1 VRRPIRLGPAL
12 LVLVAVALA
21 LRLAVLVAAPHPYDN
36 AGLAS
41 DHGEMARNIAD
52 NDRWFVVNPAA
63 LELVSRSQRQEQR
76 LVDPSELDY
85 AAADRRGR
93 YMPEILQPVG
103 AGAVL
108 GAIWAVSGDEEY
120 LYVQLLQVAI
130 DAAMVLLVFWIAL
143 TLYGRPRTAL
153 TAATLYALF
162 VPIAL
167 ITKIPHLDIW
177 AVDLT
182 IAITALALKAWRAP
196 RPVPWLAATGVA
208 TGIGLYFRPGLALL
222 PLAFAVAAL
231 PWIRWPRAIAAAAV
245 PLVAAAL
252 LTVPWVIRNYD
263 EFDRFIPTRIGIGQN
278 LWEGLGEV
286 QNDFGA
292 VLDDQAT
299 ARQVAKEDP
308 SLEYGT
314 PEYDDHLRDKA
325 EDAIRDHPGHFAKV
339 VARRAF
345 VTTVGLHNLSLPVGL
360 LEPLLF
366 VLAVGIAAAT
376 WRRYP
381 RQHTFLAA
389 VPLATALPYLV
400 LHVEPRYMLPASFVY
415 LIWLALGVD
424 LAIERRRAA
433 STARRTASAA

>member
-1 VRRPIRLGPAL
+1 MRSPIRLGPAL

-21 LRLAVLVAAPHPYDN
+21 LRLALLAADPHPYDN

-52 NDRWFVVNPAA
+52 NGRWFVVNPAA
-63 LELVSRSQRQEQR
+63 LELVSRTQRREQR
-76 LVDPSELDY
+76 LVDPAELDY
-85 AAADRRGR
+85 ATANGRGR
-93 YMPEILQPVG
+93 YIPEILQPVG

-120 LYVQLLQVAI
+120 LYLQLLQVAI

-143 TLYGRPRTAL
+143 TLYRRPRAAL
-153 TAATLYALF
+153 TAAALYAVF

-167 ITKIPHLDIW
+167 ITKVPHLDIW

-182 IAITALALKAWRAP
+182 IAITALALKAWRSP

-222 PLAFAVAAL
+222 PLAFAIAAL
-231 PWIRWPRAIAAAAV
+231 PWIKWRRAIAAAAV
-245 PLVAAAL
+245 PLVAATL
-252 LTVPWVIRNYD
+252 LTVPWAIRNYD

-286 QNDFGA
+286 DNDFGA
-292 VLDDQAT
+292 VLDDQVT
-299 ARQVAKEDP
+299 ARQVHREDP
-308 SLEYGT
+308 SLVYGT
-314 PEYDDHLRDKA
+314 PEYDDHLREKA
-325 EDAIRDHPGHFAKV
+325 VDAIQEEPGHFAKV
-339 VARRAF
+339 VARRAV
-345 VTTVGLHNLSLPVGL
+345 VTTVALHNVALPVGL

-366 VLAVGIAAAT
+366 LLAVGVAIAT
-376 WRRYP
+376 WKRFP
-381 RQHTFLAA
+381 REHAFLAA
-389 VPLATALPYLV
+389 VVVATLLPYLA

-415 LIWLALGVD
+415 LIWVALGAD
-424 LAIERRRAA
+424 LLLERRRA
-433 STARRTASAA
+433 T